1 MKRFSLALVFCL
13 ALSASA
19 LPQAV
24 PQFEV
29 FGGGTWLRAD
39 VTPDLSPFG
48 AAHLNAF
55 GWNVS
60 ATENVNRWFGGTA
73 DFSGA
78 YSRPTITDPTTG
90 NTFSNEINT
99 STYTFTFGPSFAY
112 RKASRLVLF
121 GRALFGA
128 ANARES
134 TTSKG
139 AVALGAP
146 AKFSDTRFAI
156 VAGGGADVPL
166 TRSIAIRGTVDWV
179 HTTFNDSNSDRQ
191 NSLRVSAGVVFRFSG
206 ER

>member
-1 MKRFSLALVFCL
+1 MNRFLPVLVFCF
-13 ALSASA
+13 ACSASA
-19 LPQAV
+19 FAQAT

-39 VTPDLSPFG
+39 VSPDLSPLG
-48 AAHLNAF
+48 TAHLNAF
-55 GWNVS
+55 GWNAS

-78 YSRPTITDPTTG
+78 YSRPTITDPVTG
-90 NTFSNEINT
+90 ISSSNEVNT
-99 STYTFTFGPSFAY
+99 STYTFTFGPTFAY
-112 RKASRLVLF
+112 RKASRVVLF

-128 ANARES
+128 ANSRES

-139 AVALGAP
+139 AIALGAP

-156 VAGGGADVPL
+156 VAGGGTDIPL
-166 TRSIAIRGTVDWV
+166 SRALALRGTVDWV
-179 HTTFNDSNSDRQ
+179 HTTFNDVNADRQ